1 VKAAASAT
9 ALEDGE
15 GRFVPALIAVLVYV
29 AIVALAAMLTVGDS
43 AERRRE
49 ERDSRLIVRL
59 AAPHDERARAA
70 SVEVALT
77 RIRELAEVARAQR
90 VPEDRLADVLQPRPS
105 ASPERSGEPPPAVI
119 EVELEPAAR
128 AQAESVRSRLG
139 AELPDAE
146 IDARPLPDPTLRRLR
161 AIEGVALVLV
171 VVLSGTLAAV
181 VVFATQARLA
191 ARHETIEILH
201 LLGAE
206 DSAIVEAVV
215 RRALRTSAVG
225 ALLGFALG
233 AATLLVFAW
242 VAAAPGGGP
251 GAEYS
256 LSPAAWAALAAPPLA
271 AAAIAAVTARLT
283 ARRALAAMP

>member
-1 VKAAASAT
+1 VTASASAT
-9 ALEDGE
+9 ALEDCD
-15 GRFVPALIAVLVYV
+15 GRFVPALMAVLVYV

-49 ERDSRLIVRL
+49 ERDGRLIVRL
-59 AAPHDERARAA
+59 AAPDDERARAA
-70 SVEVALT
+70 SVEAALT

-105 ASPERSGEPPPAVI
+105 VSPERSGEPPPAVI

-128 AQAESVRSRLG
+128 AQAESVRSRLR

-146 IDARPLPDPTLRRLR
+146 IDARALPDPTLRRMR

-171 VVLSGTLAAV
+171 VVLGGTLAAV
-181 VVFATQARLA
+181 VVFATQATLA

-206 DSAIVEAVV
+206 DAAIVGAVV
-215 RRALRTSAVG
+215 RRALHTSAIG

-233 AATLLVFAW
+233 ATTLLVFAW
-242 VAAAPGGGP
+242 VAGAPESDP

-256 LSPAAWAALAAPPLA
+256 LSPAAWGALLAPPLA
-271 AAAIAAVTARLT
+271 AAVIAAATARLT